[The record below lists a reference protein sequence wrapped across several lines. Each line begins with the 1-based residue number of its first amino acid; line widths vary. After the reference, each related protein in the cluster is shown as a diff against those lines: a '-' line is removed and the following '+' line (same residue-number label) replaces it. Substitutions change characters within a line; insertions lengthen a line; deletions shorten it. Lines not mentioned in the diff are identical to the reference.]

1 MARKKK
7 LINQVRAKVAKQTIK
22 YYLNDPTTPDL
33 VETVTFTPSKLF
45 NVVGYTA
52 PNENF
57 TTTGGLA
64 SNVNGV
70 LNFAMNNFYN
80 SYSLDNG
87 SYFVGY
93 PYVLGEKKFYKLVL
107 GLESNYCVSCGVDMG
122 PSNPRQYCRKTYC
135 PYDKN

>member
-1 MARKKK
+1 MSN
-7 LINQVRAKVAKQTIK
+7 LIVIFTES
-22 YYLNDPTTPDL
+22 NDPHCTNNIEKGISCWNKTDKIDL
-33 VETVTFTPSKLF
+33 EPGTYYYRDV
-45 NVVGYTA
+45 YT
-52 PNENF
+52 
-57 TTTGGLA
+57 
-64 SNVNGV
+64 
-70 LNFAMNNFYN
+70 NFYN